1 MSDIA
6 KVTDHWTETVSDFIL
21 EQYKDASN
29 WKAILKAV
37 IDKYS
42 DLEDQ
47 IWKLAPILDFKCRVK
62 GEIPTGALLDFIAGI
77 MNVTRNGGES
87 DMDFYE
93 RFVTSL
99 DDDSAGTPDNVIY
112 NAAILSGDPKPQY
125 IDEVDCTFFVYTGRR
140 PKMVGSQE
148 IVTEDGETV
157 ITEDGET
164 VVEEVSAGELYGGGD
179 QLYARQVKNLA
190 PAGCLGLVGAAIQ
203 FADGNL
209 MGDAKGR
216 LVLMVADD
224 STAARNLVLVN
235 DNLRPVLTS
244 QNEPVR
250 AVVKGVTVPKVEVNM
265 GGQYYDGVRIK
276 DLPDAQD
283 DNGFFVRDSEAG
295 GTVKADKIDT
305 ATIDELWDSTEPENE
320 NG

>member
-37 IDKYS
+37 IDKCS

-87 DMDFYE
+87 DRDFYE

-112 NAAILSGDPKPQY
+112 NAAILSGDTAPQY
-125 IDEVDCTFFVYTGRR
+125 MDEAPATFIVYDGPVYERHDPETEGEEPYDELVKPAAQRQLLRR
-140 PKMVGSQE
+140 
-148 IVTEDGETV
+148 
-157 ITEDGET
+157 
-164 VVEEVSAGELYGGGD
+164 EV
-179 QLYARQVKNLA
+179 KKLA
-190 PAGCLGLVGAAIQ
+190 PCGVLGLPGAAIKLSNGRLLCTSDHKKLIL
-203 FADGNL
+203 AVANDANSEVDTVLIDNGGNL
-209 MGDAKGR
+209 MVTSQQKVVKVSLKGDAR
-216 LVLMVADD
+216 YQTTPIHV
-224 STAARNLVLVN
+224 
-235 DNLRPVLTS
+235 
-244 QNEPVR
+244 
-250 AVVKGVTVPKVEVNM
+250 
-265 GGQYYDGVRIK
+265 DGVPGTIDGIRVK
-276 DLPDAQD
+276 DLPDAQND
-283 DNGFFVRDSEAG
+283 DAYVLRDSDVG
-295 GTVKADKIDT
+295 GTTKAAGVGESAFDN
-305 ATIDELWDSTEPENE
+305 LWDNTPADPAEDE
-320 NG
+320 GD

>member
-1 MSDIA
+1 MALA

-87 DMDFYE
+87 DRDFYE

-112 NAAILSGDPKPQY
+112 NAALLSGDTAPQY
-125 IDEVDCTFFVYTGRR
+125 MDEAQATFIVYDGPVYERHEPETEGEEPYDELVKPAAQRQLLRR
-140 PKMVGSQE
+140 
-148 IVTEDGETV
+148 
-157 ITEDGET
+157 
-164 VVEEVSAGELYGGGD
+164 EV
-179 QLYARQVKNLA
+179 KKLA
-190 PAGCLGLVGAAIQ
+190 PCGVLGLPGAAIMMSDGRLLCTSDHKKLIL
-203 FADGNL
+203 AVANDANSEVDTVLIDNGGNL
-209 MGDAKGR
+209 MVTSQQKVVKVSLKGDAR
-216 LVLMVADD
+216 YQTTPIHV
-224 STAARNLVLVN
+224 
-235 DNLRPVLTS
+235 
-244 QNEPVR
+244 
-250 AVVKGVTVPKVEVNM
+250 
-265 GGQYYDGVRIK
+265 DGVPGTVDGIRVK
-276 DLPDAQD
+276 DLPDAQND
-283 DNGFFVRDSEAG
+283 DAYVLRDSDVG
-295 GTVKADKIDT
+295 GTTKTGIVGDSGFDS
-305 ATIDELWDSTEPENE
+305 LWDNTPADPADDDTNETE
-320 NG
+320 GD